1 MTLFAR
7 PFVFFDL
14 DGTLVDTRAAVLEC
28 YTRVYR
34 EHLHADFPPASIPAG
49 EVFAMR
55 PAELFARV
63 APDRVAELYE
73 AYRVTY
79 PSCIDRIAIFPRVA
93 EMIGSLVESGRK
105 PGLVTNKGL
114 ERTLIDLSVAGI
126 PESAFCTIVTA
137 EDTVERKPDPAPIL
151 LALERT
157 GASPGDGV
165 YVGDGPQDI
174 LAARAAGMPCVALTY
189 GFYGR
194 EDLLPYAPDALVDNA
209 RDLAAVLGADLPE
222 VAR

>member
-1 MTLFAR
+1 
-7 PFVFFDL
+7 
-14 DGTLVDTRAAVLEC
+14 
-28 YTRVYR
+28 
-34 EHLHADFPPASIPAG
+34 
-49 EVFAMR
+49 
-55 PAELFARV
+55 
-63 APDRVAELYE
+63 
-73 AYRVTY
+73 
-79 PSCIDRIAIFPRVA
+79 
-93 EMIGSLVESGRK
+93 
-105 PGLVTNKGL
+105 
-114 ERTLIDLSVAGI
+114 LSVAGI

-157 GASPGDGV
+157 GASPGEGV

-194 EDLLPYAPDALVDNA
+194 EDLLPYVPDALVDNA

>member
-34 EHLHADFPPASIPAG
+34 EHLGADFPPASIPPG
-49 EVFAMR
+49 DVFAMR
-55 PAELFARV
+55 PAELFAKV
-63 APDRVAELYE
+63 APDREAELYE
-73 AYRVTY
+73 AYRDTY
-79 PSCIDRIAIFPRVA
+79 PTCIDRIAIFPQVA
-93 EMIGSLVESGRK
+93 EMIASLIESGRK

-137 EDTVERKPDPAPIL
+137 EDTFERKPDPAPIL

-157 GASPGDGV
+157 GALPGDGV

-174 LAARAAGMPCVALTY
+174 LAARAAGMPCIALTY
-189 GFYGR
+189 GFYAR
-194 EDLLPYAPDALVDNA
+194 EDLLPYAPDALVDNP
-209 RDLAAVLGADLPE
+209 RDLAAVLGAKLPE
-222 VAR
+222 IAR